1 MSINKKIDKLILD
14 PNFDCNNANSVNKRI
29 DASENDLYIL
39 ARDDKK
45 CYEIIHLSQ
54 HKISVMQKYL
64 YVNGII
70 SELQN
75 NYLNTIPF
83 EDKVDFLIKR
93 IREYELWLLEQGK
106 TDQKNYKLLGSIRLL
121 LTCEKVKINKYSDKL
136 DSNKK
141 RRKKEQKVYSL
152 LGKQKRKLERR
163 SK

>member
-1 MSINKKIDKLILD
+1 MSINKKLDKLILD
-14 PNFDCNNANSVNKRI
+14 PNFDCNNTNSVNKRI
-29 DASENDLYIL
+29 DTSENDLYIL
-39 ARDDKK
+39 ARDDSK
-45 CYEIIHLSQ
+45 CYEIIRLSK

-75 NYLNTIPF
+75 NYLNTISF

-93 IREYELWLLEQGK
+93 IREYELWLLGQGK
-106 TDQKNYKLLGSIRLL
+106 TDDKNYKLLGSIRLL
-121 LTCEKVKINKYSDKL
+121 LTCEKVKINKYSDRL

-141 RRKKEQKVYSL
+141 IRKKEQKVYSL